1 VIKLPQAGDAD
12 PGLWLR
18 RRRREVALWNE
29 HTSTFVS
36 LLDAKYTLGIRSANN
51 KDNDFST
58 ENEAR

>member
-1 VIKLPQAGDAD
+1 LVLREKKVCVIKLPQAGDAD

-36 LLDAKYTLGIRSANN
+36 LLDAKYTLAIR
-51 KDNDFST
+51 
-58 ENEAR
+58 